1 MLCSYLTF
9 AFDGKDQRKTQTQ
22 TLSVNKALKLI
33 HIDDLPSCPPTNS
46 LVMVIIDYTK
56 ALSSII

>member
-33 HIDDLPSCPPTNS
+33 HIDDLPSCPRRT
-46 LVMVIIDYTK
+46 
-56 ALSSII
+56 LS